1 MKIQKL
7 IQTYHKKIFKITKQI
22 LLYKNL
28 LFIIKKINFHKFKII
43 INKTK
48 LKKQSN
54 NIKMFYK
61 VIKFIKIIKNHLN
74 NNKLIKKLYKIKYN
88 KKANT

>member
-7 IQTYHKKIFKITKQI
+7 ILTYHKKIFKIIKQI

-61 VIKFIKIIKNHLN
+61 VIKFIKITKNHLN
-74 NNKLIKKLYKIKYN
+74 NNKLINKLYKIKYN